1 MSEQLRK
8 GSREF
13 VLLRRFDRRGGITGR
28 RLEPRAA
35 VSFVRSL
42 HSRTELTVLRR
53 LIAGSATSFA
63 HDQGLIDRVAA
74 LLDAGQLEIWA
85 SDGGRGGG
93 RKRERD
99 EDDDD
104 PPPIDPPDTQTVV
117 IELVDKDGNPVPFE
131 PYRIKLPDGR
141 VETRTLDRFGRDR
154 ITGIREAGQCMVCF
168 HRRDAS
174 VWSRA

>member
-1 MSEQLRK
+1 MSELLHK
-8 GSREF
+8 GPRRF
-13 VLLRRFDRRGGITGR
+13 VVLRRSDSRAGVSGR
-28 RLEPRAA
+28 RLEPREAI
-35 VSFVRSL
+35 SFVRSL
-42 HSRTELTVLRR
+42 HSRAELNALRR
-53 LIAGSATSFA
+53 LTVGSATSFD
-63 HDQGLIDRVAA
+63 HDQSLIERITA
-74 LLDAGQLEIWA
+74 LLDERQLEIWA
-85 SDGGRGGG
+85 RDGGRGGG
-93 RKRERD
+93 RRRE
-99 EDDDD
+99 EGPDDDD

-174 VWSRA
+174 IWSRA